1 VRTLTPTAP
10 CTIVCKSLYRAE
22 NKPLSRLS
30 IVCKDDR
37 MGADRLTGLDASFLH
52 MERAGAH
59 MHVATTI
66 IFEGPAPSHGEFRD
80 HIGSRLHL
88 VPRFRQK
95 LRFVPLDQG
104 RPVWV
109 DDPHLNLDYHVRQT
123 ALPAPGSEEQLRN
136 LAARIFSQQL
146 DRSKPLWELWLVE
159 GLRDGRFGII
169 GKSHHALVDG
179 VSGVDITTVLF
190 DLDREPKGVAATP
203 PPWLARPEPSDVKLL
218 GDAMK
223 ERLTSPREIFRGL
236 RAVVRAP
243 QRVTRGFGA
252 TSKVLGVGMSAPSTV
267 FNVEIGPHRRFAI
280 TQAQLAD
287 LKRVKDEHGGTVND
301 VILSIVAGGIGKYLR
316 ARGHSTD
323 GLELRAMV
331 PVSVRATE
339 EHGALGNRISAMM
352 APLPVWS
359 EDPVERL
366 EVMTAEMGDLKASGQ
381 AVGAEILTRITDFAP
396 STIASQ
402 AARLQ
407 PAQRFFNL
415 VVTNVPGPQFPLYV
429 LGRKM
434 ESIFPMVP
442 LAQRQAL
449 CIGIISYNGQVNFG
463 LVGDYDAMAD
473 LDSFALDLEAATEE
487 VVATAPVRKKAARS
501 RKKADEK
508 TIEAAGKVAANGAG
522 PVTVEPGT

>member
-1 VRTLTPTAP
+1 
-10 CTIVCKSLYRAE
+10 
-22 NKPLSRLS
+22 
-30 IVCKDDR
+30 
-37 MGADRLTGLDASFLH
+37 MGTERLTGLDTSFLH

-59 MHVATTI
+59 MHVASTI
-66 IFEGPAPSHGEFRD
+66 IFEGPAPSHREFRD
-80 HIGSRLHL
+80 HIASRLHL

-109 DDPHLNLDYHVRQT
+109 DDPHLNLDYHVRQS

-159 GLRDGRFGII
+159 GLRDDRFAIV

-190 DLDREPKGVAATP
+190 DLDAEPQGSPASA
-203 PPWLARPEPSDVKLL
+203 PPWLARPEPTDLKLL
-218 GDAMK
+218 GDAVR
-223 ERLTSPREIFRGL
+223 ERLTSPKEIVRGVRAVFRGPRQVL
-236 RAVVRAP
+236 RGV
-243 QRVTRGFGA
+243 GA
-252 TSKVLGVGMSAPSTV
+252 TSKVIGAGMSAPSSV

-280 TQAQLAD
+280 TQADLAE
-287 LKRVKDEHGGTVND
+287 LKRVKDAHGGTVND
-301 VILSIVAGGIGKYLR
+301 VILSIVSGGIGKYLR
-316 ARGHSTD
+316 ARGHDTE
-323 GLELRAMV
+323 GLELRALV
-331 PVSVRATE
+331 PVSVRAAE

-352 APLPVWS
+352 APLPVWC

-366 EVMTAEMGDLKASGQ
+366 HLVSEEMGDLKSSGQ
-381 AVGAEILTRITDFAP
+381 AVGAEILTKLTDFAP
-396 STIASQ
+396 ATIASQ

-429 LGRKM
+429 LGRRM

-442 LAQRQAL
+442 LARRQAL
-449 CIGIISYNGQVNFG
+449 CVGIMSYNGQVNFG
-463 LVGDYDAMAD
+463 LIGDYDAMAD
-473 LDSFALDLEAATEE
+473 LDSFALDLEAATAE
-487 VVATAPVRKKAARS
+487 VVATAPAKAKRGKGKAKAASNGSGAVASRS
-501 RKKADEK
+501 RS
-508 TIEAAGKVAANGAG
+508 
-522 PVTVEPGT
+522 

>member
-1 VRTLTPTAP
+1 
-10 CTIVCKSLYRAE
+10 
-22 NKPLSRLS
+22 
-30 IVCKDDR
+30 
-37 MGADRLTGLDASFLH
+37 

-59 MHVATTI
+59 MHVASTSV
-66 IFEGPAPSHGEFRD
+66 FEGPAPTHQEFRD
-80 HIGSRLHL
+80 HIASRLHL

-95 LRFVPLDQG
+95 LRFVPFAQG

-159 GLRDGRFGII
+159 GLRDDRFAIV

-190 DLDREPKGVAATP
+190 DLDAEPRGPTASS
-203 PPWLARPEPSDVKLL
+203 PPWLARPEPTDLNLVT
-218 GDAMK
+218 DAIR
-223 ERLTSPREIFRGL
+223 ERLTSPKEIARGVRAAFRGPRKVL
-236 RAVVRAP
+236 EGV
-243 QRVTRGFGA
+243 GA
-252 TSKVLGVGMSAPSTV
+252 TSKVIGAGMAAPSSV

-280 TQAQLAD
+280 TQADLAE
-287 LKRVKDEHGGTVND
+287 LKRVKDAHGGTVND

-316 ARGHSTD
+316 ARGHDTE
-323 GLELRAMV
+323 GLELRALV
-331 PVSVRATE
+331 PVSVRAEE

-352 APLPVWS
+352 ASLPVWS

-366 EVMTAEMGDLKASGQ
+366 AVVTGEMGDLKNSGQ
-381 AVGAEILTRITDFAP
+381 AVGAEILTKLTDFAP
-396 STIASQ
+396 STIVAQ

-442 LAQRQAL
+442 LARRQAL
-449 CIGIISYNGQVNFG
+449 CVGIMSYNGQINFG
-463 LVGDYDAMAD
+463 LIGDYDAMAD
-473 LDSFALDLEAATEE
+473 LDSFALDLEAATAEAIA
-487 VVATAPVRKKAARS
+487 ATPTKPKPRRAKAKSPTKQTAS
-501 RKKADEK
+501 
-508 TIEAAGKVAANGAG
+508 ANGSG
-522 PVTVEPGT
+522 PVASESRS

>member
-1 VRTLTPTAP
+1 
-10 CTIVCKSLYRAE
+10 VCE
-22 NKPLSRLS
+22 DEFVPQPERLS
-30 IVCKDDR
+30 
-37 MGADRLTGLDASFLH
+37 GLDTSFLH
-52 MERAGAH
+52 LERSGAH
-59 MHVATTI
+59 MHVASTS
-66 IFEGPAPSHGEFRD
+66 IFEGPAPTHAEFRD
-80 HIGSRLHL
+80 HIASRLHL

-95 LRFVPLDQG
+95 LRFVPFDQS

-123 ALPAPGSEEQLRN
+123 ALPAPGSDEQLRN

-159 GLRDGRFGII
+159 GLTGNRFAVI

-190 DLDREPKGVAATP
+190 DLDPEPAGAPEKA
-203 PPWLARPEPSDVKLL
+203 PPWLARPEPTDVQLL
-218 GDAMK
+218 SQAWK
-223 ERLTSPREIFRGL
+223 ERLTSPKEIY
-236 RAVVRAP
+236 
-243 QRVTRGFGA
+243 RGFRAALRGPRQVLKGVGA
-252 TSKVLGVGMSAPSTV
+252 TSKMVTAGMAAPHSV
-267 FNVEIGPHRRFAI
+267 FNVEIGPHRRLQM
-280 TQAQLAD
+280 TQTDLGD
-287 LKRVKDEHGGTVND
+287 LKRVKDAHGGTVND
-301 VILSIVAGGIGKYLR
+301 VILSIVAGGIGRYLR
-316 ARGHSTD
+316 ARGHDTE

-331 PVSVRATE
+331 PVSVRTAE

-352 APLPVWS
+352 APLPVWC

-366 EVMTAEMGDLKASGQ
+366 HLMTAEMGDLKSSGQ
-381 AVGAEILTRITDFAP
+381 AVGAEILTKLTDFAP

-442 LAQRQAL
+442 LARRQAL
-449 CIGIISYNGQVNFG
+449 CVGIMSYNGQVNFG
-463 LVGDYDAMAD
+463 LIGDYDAMAD
-473 LDSFALDLEAATEE
+473 LDSFALDLEAATAE
-487 VVATAPVRKKAARS
+487 VIATAPAKKAKK
-501 RKKADEK
+501 RK
-508 TIEAAGKVAANGAG
+508 AAMATSTNGAN
-522 PVTVEPGT
+522 PVATESRP

>member
-1 VRTLTPTAP
+1 VGT
-10 CTIVCKSLYRAE
+10 E
-22 NKPLSRLS
+22 
-30 IVCKDDR
+30 
-37 MGADRLTGLDASFLH
+37 RLTGLDTSFLH

-59 MHVATTI
+59 MHVASSS
-66 IFEGPAPSHGEFRD
+66 IFEGPAPTHAEFRD
-80 HIGSRLHL
+80 HIASRLHL

-95 LRFVPLDQG
+95 LRFVPFDQG

-109 DDPHLNLDYHVRQT
+109 DDPHLNLDYHVRQS

-136 LAARIFSQQL
+136 LGARIFSQQL

-159 GLRDGRFGII
+159 GLRDDRFAII

-190 DLDREPKGVAATP
+190 DLDAEPSSSSSS
-203 PPWLARPEPSDVKLL
+203 PPWLARPEPTDLKLL
-218 GDAMK
+218 GDAWK
-223 ERLTSPREIFRGL
+223 ERLTSPKEIVRG
-236 RAVVRAP
+236 VRATLRGP
-243 QRVTRGFGA
+243 RQVLRGFGA
-252 TSKVLGVGMSAPSTV
+252 TSKMLGAGMAAPSSV

-280 TQAQLAD
+280 TQADLAE
-287 LKRVKDEHGGTVND
+287 LKRVKDAHGGTVND
-301 VILSIVAGGIGKYLR
+301 VILSIVSGGIGKYLR
-316 ARGHSTD
+316 ARGHDTE
-323 GLELRAMV
+323 GLELRALV
-331 PVSVRATE
+331 PVSVRAAE

-366 EVMTAEMGDLKASGQ
+366 KVVSESMGDLKTSGQ
-381 AVGAEILTRITDFAP
+381 AVGAEILTKLTDFAP

-442 LAQRQAL
+442 LARRQAL
-449 CIGIISYNGQVNFG
+449 CVGIMSYNGQINFG
-463 LVGDYDAMAD
+463 LIGDYDAMAD
-473 LDSFALDLEAATEE
+473 LDSFGLDLEAATEE
-487 VVATAPVRKKAARS
+487 TIATVPSKSRRRAKA
-501 RKKADEK
+501 K
-508 TIEAAGKVAANGAG
+508 TSANGTG
-522 PVTVEPGT
+522 PVASESRS

>member
-1 VRTLTPTAP
+1 
-10 CTIVCKSLYRAE
+10 
-22 NKPLSRLS
+22 
-30 IVCKDDR
+30 
-37 MGADRLTGLDASFLH
+37 

-59 MHVATTI
+59 MHVASTS
-66 IFEGPAPSHGEFRD
+66 IFEGEAPTHQEFRD

-159 GLRDGRFGII
+159 GLRDNRFAIV

-179 VSGVDITTVLF
+179 ISGVDITTVLF
-190 DLDREPKGVAATP
+190 DLDPEPQGGPASA
-203 PPWLARPEPSDVKLL
+203 PPWLARPEPTDVKLL
-218 GDAMK
+218 GDAIK
-223 ERLTSPREIFRGL
+223 ERLTSPAEIVRGVRHVL
-236 RAVVRAP
+236 RGPRQVLRSIG
-243 QRVTRGFGA
+243 Q
-252 TSKVLGVGMSAPSTV
+252 TSKMLGAGMSAPNTV

-280 TQAQLAD
+280 TQADLAE
-287 LKRVKDEHGGTVND
+287 LKRVKDAHGGTVND
-301 VILSIVAGGIGKYLR
+301 VILSIVTGGIGKYLR
-316 ARGHSTD
+316 ARGHDTE
-323 GLELRAMV
+323 GLEMRALV

-339 EHGALGNRISAMM
+339 DRGALGNRISAMM
-352 APLPVWS
+352 APLPVWC

-366 EVMTAEMGDLKASGQ
+366 HIVTASMGDLKSSGQ

-396 STIASQ
+396 ITIASQ

-429 LGRKM
+429 LGRRM

-442 LAQRQAL
+442 LARRQAL
-449 CIGIISYNGQVNFG
+449 CVGIMSYNGQVNFG

-473 LDSFALDLEAATEE
+473 LDSFALDLEAATAET
-487 VVATAPVRKKAARS
+487 VATVPKKRS
-501 RKKADEK
+501 RSRPRAAKAPS
-508 TIEAAGKVAANGAG
+508 TNGSSPVASE
-522 PVTVEPGT
+522 TRS